1 MHRARSYIERGAS
14 LQRGR
19 PVTRFGRM
27 IRNIAERL
35 LGRFYEGPAAPPRL
49 AEQVAAF
56 AVMNPK
62 ATREEW
68 ATFATRLAI
77 GSYRD
82 GFTRGFEWAER
93 DLDRLDFGD
102 PERVAELEAHDFE
115 WHAPAHLTSTQL
127 AERVEGEFYETLP
140 DDEAKARYLDAVGR
154 YQGGFRLVVIPPGR
168 RAPDTVKR

>member
-1 MHRARSYIERGAS
+1 M
-14 LQRGR
+14 
-19 PVTRFGRM
+19 TRFGRM
-27 IRNIAERL
+27 VRNVAEKL
-35 LGRFYEGPAAPPRL
+35 LGRFYEGPAAPSRL

-68 ATFATRLAI
+68 SVFTTRLAI

-93 DLDRLDFGD
+93 DLDQLKLGD
-102 PERVAELEAHDFE
+102 PELLAEAETRDFT
-115 WHAPAHLTSTQL
+115 WHAPGHLTSAQL

-140 DDEAKARYLDAVGR
+140 DDAAKARYLDSIGR
-154 YQGGFRLVVIPPGR
+154 YQGGFRLVVIPPDR
-168 RAPDTVKR
+168 RAPATRKA